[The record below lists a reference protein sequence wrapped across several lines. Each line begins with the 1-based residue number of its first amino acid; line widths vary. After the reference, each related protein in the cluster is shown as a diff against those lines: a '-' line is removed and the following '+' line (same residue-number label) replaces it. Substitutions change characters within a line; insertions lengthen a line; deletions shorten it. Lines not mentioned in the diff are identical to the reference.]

1 MTNQIMKVMAKIQ
14 IKIKI
19 MMMNQMMKKKTMI
32 QIITI
37 VMMKKTKII

>member
-14 IKIKI
+14 MKIKI